1 MILLKIFLL
10 PISFFYGIFVWFRNK
25 FFDWGFFKSK
35 SFDVPIISVGNISC
49 GGTGKTP
56 HVEYIISLLSDLSSK
71 AILSRGYG
79 RKTKGFQSVVIDS
92 KVKDV
97 GDEPLQFAH
106 KFQDVSV
113 AVQENRVL
121 GIKKLLKNGAGLI
134 VLDDAFQHR
143 WVKPGLNILLTNYS
157 KLYIDDFLLPVGRL
171 REGKISA
178 LRADIIVIT
187 KSPRA
192 FLPLDKNRLIE
203 QINPWPNQKLCF
215 SFNVYSDPINIFTK
229 EKVSLQEQQILLLTG
244 IADSQSIKDYLVG
257 KVEVVE
263 YLEYKDHHLFSKKDV
278 KKIIEVWENVKSSKK
293 LILTTEKDSFR
304 LLEFKDELQALTI
317 CYLPLEIRFH
327 EPEKFNDLVLNYVR
341 ENTRNS

>member
-56 HVEYIISLLSDLSSK
+56 HAEYIINLLSDFSSK

-92 KVKDV
+92 EVKEV
-97 GDEPLQFAH
+97 GDEPLQFAQ

-113 AVQENRVL
+113 AVHENRVL

-143 WVKPGLNILLTNYS
+143 WIKPGLNILLTNYS

-171 REGKISA
+171 REGKTSA
-178 LRADIIVIT
+178 LRADVIVVT
-187 KSPRA
+187 KSPKA
-192 FLPLDKNRLIE
+192 FLPLDKIRLIE

-215 SFNVYSDPINIFTK
+215 SYYDYSDPINIFTK

-244 IADSQSIKDYLVG
+244 IADSQSIKDYLIG
-257 KVEVVE
+257 KVEVVK
-263 YLEYKDHHLFSKKDV
+263 YLEYKDHHLYSKKDV
-278 KKIIEVWENVKSSKK
+278 KKIIEAWENVKSSKK

-304 LLEFKDELQALTI
+304 LHEFKHELQALNI
-317 CYLPLEIRFH
+317 CYLPLEVRFH
-327 EPEKFNDLVLNYVR
+327 EAEKFNDLVLDYVR